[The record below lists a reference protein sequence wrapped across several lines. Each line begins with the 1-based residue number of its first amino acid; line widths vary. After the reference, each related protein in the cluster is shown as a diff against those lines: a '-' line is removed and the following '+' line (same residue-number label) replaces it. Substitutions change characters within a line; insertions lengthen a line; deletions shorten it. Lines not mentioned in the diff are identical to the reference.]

1 MSETDESRLTFEH
14 PTLGPF
20 TGFVDSSKPECA
32 DVVQFRAIPYAR
44 IPVENGRLKHSKLL
58 QTTNG
63 PGRGYASP
71 HNFSMDDINGG
82 GPIPGEAPI
91 QTLESGC
98 LMLQVNVP
106 ISHISK
112 LSKEAKGAEKLPV
125 MAYIHGGGFVL
136 GKIDAQH
143 NTASMV
149 QHSINIGQPII
160 GVNIQY
166 RLGALGFMA
175 TPDGRKNFGLW
186 DQRNALLWIQ
196 KFIEGFGGDKNRN
209 TLFGESAGSYSI
221 CCHMLSHPPSSGP
234 LFNRAILQS
243 GVIGPMM
250 TPRTEEKAA
259 EAFKFICEELG
270 VEEKGEAAVD
280 RLRGFPTQKLVD
292 ASEKWTNAGN
302 SWGPV
307 EDEEFF
313 GEKIT
318 WDRGPE
324 LLGKCEW
331 VDEVIVGNTG
341 FEGQA
346 FDSVANSMTPARFIE
361 HLKLELGTA
370 AADLVM
376 RAYNISEG
384 MDQNL
389 LLTSVMRWCGDVIF
403 DGKRPTMHFAN
414 TFQLPPTN
422 ACTATSSTSATPS
435 RKHLSTNKR
444 TTG

>member
-1 MSETDESRLTFEH
+1 MFVHPILGLLDHFE
-14 PTLGPF
+14 
-20 TGFVDSSKPECA
+20 DSSESGCP
-32 DVVQFRAIPYAR
+32 DVVQFRGIPYAKVPR
-44 IPVENGRLKHSKLL
+44 RGRFERSILREDLKETREK
-58 QTTNG
+58 
-63 PGRGYASP
+63 GYACQKEYAFP

-82 GPIPGEAPI
+82 GHYPGQDSIPTNEF
-91 QTLESGC
+91 ES
-98 LMLQVNVP
+98 LILQINVP
-106 ISHISK
+106 VSLVNELAEKASK
-112 LSKEAKGAEKLPV
+112 AREREEREHGESILGVKLPAALEDNDGTKDVEKLPV
-125 MAYIHGGGFVL
+125 MTYIHGGGFVL

-149 QHSINIGQPII
+149 QHSINIGQPVI

-175 TPDGRKNFGLW
+175 TPDGGKNFGLW
-186 DQRNALLWIQ
+186 DQRNALLWVQ
-196 KFIEGFGGDKNRN
+196 KFIEGFGGDKDRH

-250 TPRTEEKAA
+250 TPRPEEKAA

-270 VEEKGEAAVD
+270 IKEKGEAAVD
-280 RLRGFPTQKLVD
+280 KLRGFPTQKLVD

-307 EDEEFF
+307 EDDEFF
-313 GEKIT
+313 REKVT

-346 FDSVANSMTPARFIE
+346 FDSVANSMTPERFSE
-361 HLKLELGTA
+361 HLTLELGTA
-370 AADLVM
+370 AAGSVM
-376 RAYNISEG
+376 RAYNVSKG

-389 LLTSVMRWCGDVIF
+389 LLTSAMRWCGDVIF
-403 DGKRPTMHFAN
+403 DGKWLVNAPT
-414 TFQLPPTN
+414 Q
-422 ACTATSSTSATPS
+422 
-435 RKHLSTNKR
+435 RY
-444 TTG
+444 